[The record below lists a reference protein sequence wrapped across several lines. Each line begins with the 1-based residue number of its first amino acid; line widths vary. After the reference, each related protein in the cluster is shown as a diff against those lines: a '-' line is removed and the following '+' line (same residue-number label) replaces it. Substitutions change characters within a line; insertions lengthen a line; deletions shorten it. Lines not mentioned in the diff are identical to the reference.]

1 MLTTQSH
8 ITNACS
14 SSLLY
19 LQTSSLCFKEQ
30 CLIDHNNRFT
40 SHLCVN
46 HNSIA
51 LLYDLY
57 TLCLRNV
64 CIITIYIWFHCRGSK
79 ETEVLQEHLEIK
91 VKRYCQ
97 PTIFIINRL
106 NIHVQIYKFDIS
118 WLFSIMP
125 HISLIDLY
133 FPRAPQDLLVIQ
145 GLQELWVSLWVF

>member
-1 MLTTQSH
+1 MFFKSTVP
-8 ITNACS
+8 TN
-14 SSLLY
+14 
-19 LQTSSLCFKEQ
+19 QFTFKEP

-40 SHLCVN
+40 SHLCVKCMSS
-46 HNSIA
+46 NSIA

-57 TLCLRNV
+57 TLRLRNV

-97 PTIFIINRL
+97 PTILIINRL
-106 NIHVQIYKFDIS
+106 NIHVQIYKFDIP
-118 WLFSIMP
+118 WLFIIMP

-145 GLQELWVSLWVF
+145 GPQELWVSLWVF